1 MNPLIMTI
9 IIFFLLIIVLA
20 VIIRFV
26 KKMVRTVII
35 IAIIV
40 LVIGASIYILKD
52 ANSLRKNFLLGEKL
66 VVLELDSR
74 IVSAIISKD
83 VAVPIPVTTI
93 GNLDDLYAIKDLDK
107 MLNDKYKLVI
117 FKWKAFQ
124 NIDFVGDEE
133 YEFSMDEIKSIMK
146 SGSPK
151 QFIADKMIK
160 EQGPEFESMIQT
172 KVDEMFATDDH
183 LKSIVFSFMIAKFV
197 ENNSVF
203 EGYINENVFIY
214 PETITLKL
222 IKILPISWMKGF
234 LPEKTF

>member
-1 MNPLIMTI
+1 MNPLITTI
-9 IIFFLLIIVLA
+9 IIFFLLIVVLA

-26 KKMVRTVII
+26 KKMVRIVII

-40 LVIGASIYILKD
+40 LVVGASIYILRD
-52 ANSLRKNFLLGEKL
+52 ANSLRENFLPGEKL
-66 VVLELDSR
+66 VILELDNK

-83 VAVPIPVTTI
+83 VSVPTPVTTI

-117 FKWKAFQ
+117 FKWKAFEK
-124 NIDFVGDEE
+124 IDFVGDGD
-133 YEFSMDEIKSIMK
+133 YEFSMDEIKSIME
-146 SGSPK
+146 SNNAK
-151 QFIADKMIK
+151 QFIIDKMVK
-160 EQGPEFESMIQT
+160 EQGAEFESIIQT
-172 KVDEMFATDDH
+172 KVDEMFTTDDH
-183 LKSIVFSFMIAKFV
+183 LKSILFGFMIAKFV
-197 ENNSVF
+197 EKNSVF
-203 EGYINENVFIY
+203 EEYIDENVFIY